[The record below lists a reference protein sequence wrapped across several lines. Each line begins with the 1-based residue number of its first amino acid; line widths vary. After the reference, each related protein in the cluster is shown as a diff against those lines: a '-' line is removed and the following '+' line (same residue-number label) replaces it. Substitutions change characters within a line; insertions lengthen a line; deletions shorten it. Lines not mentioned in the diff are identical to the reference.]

1 MNTGDIIEISDSYFE
16 DFPHLMEIMETDNR
30 VYLGIILKMDK
41 NNYFI
46 PLRSRAPKDPVY
58 RKSIYPI
65 PSNTRPDAGLDMRKA
80 LIVNDPKY
88 ITVIS
93 NPKIANKQM
102 KKINNDISTI
112 ENMFEIYVRGY
123 KRAFRKDRIERELP
137 FKYSTLK
144 NYHVELGLE

>member
-16 DFPHLMEIMETDNR
+16 DFPDLTEIMEADSR
-30 VYLGIILKMDK
+30 VYLGIILKKDS

-46 PLRSRAPKDPVY
+46 PLRSHAPKKPVY

-65 PSNTRPDAGLDMRKA
+65 PSNTRPNAGLDMRKA
-80 LIVNDPKY
+80 LIVNDSKY

-93 NPKIANKQM
+93 NPKIANRQM
-102 KKINNDISTI
+102 KKINSDISTI
-112 ENMFEIYVRGY
+112 ENMFDIYVRGY
-123 KRAFRKDRIERELP
+123 KRAFRKDRLERELP
-137 FKYSTLK
+137 FRYSTLK